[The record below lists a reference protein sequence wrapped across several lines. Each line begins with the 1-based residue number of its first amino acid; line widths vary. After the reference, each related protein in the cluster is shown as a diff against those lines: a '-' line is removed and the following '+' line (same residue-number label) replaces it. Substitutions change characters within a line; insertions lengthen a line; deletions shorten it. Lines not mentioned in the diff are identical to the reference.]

1 MSESAPPPELT
12 AGTPAAHLADG
23 EWHRLHPATPLLRGG
38 LAFVA
43 ILGVI
48 VVNLRDL
55 WIEILIGG
63 PQDEGVDPLTFVIE
77 NGYLGIGLLILIG
90 GLLLSIGAFY
100 LSWRM
105 NTFRITDELVEVRSG
120 ILFRTHRRGRLDRI
134 QGVNIVR
141 PFLARIFGTAKLEIN
156 VAGQDANVPLSYLG
170 SAAADDLRREI
181 LTLASGTQAREAAA
195 GQPVSGGLVER
206 RLNEFVAEYAD
217 EGAPESIV
225 RMHPGR
231 LLGSIAL
238 NAVPVAVVVTA
249 GIVIGTTLTGELFF
263 LLGFIP
269 GAIGMAGYYVNRF
282 TKFVRYS
289 ISATPD
295 GIRVGYG
302 LLSTANDTLPPG
314 RIHAVQL
321 YQPLFWRPFG
331 WWDIRINR
339 ASQSAAQAASGQSN
353 FMLLPVGSLDDVR
366 RVLGLVFPDL
376 AESDI
381 LIAGLKGRGEPG
393 DGFVNSPKRA
403 RLVRWFSQRR
413 NGFALEHGVVLF
425 RHGYIWRDL
434 AIVPSARM
442 QSVALQQG
450 PLARSLRLANLR
462 LHTVSGPVTASLGA
476 VDRDAAVAFFG
487 DVAHAA
493 VTAAESDVSHRW
505 RAPHAQAEESQA

>member
-1 MSESAPPPELT
+1 VTAPPPELT
-12 AGTPAAHLADG
+12 AGTAAAHLADG
-23 EWHRLHPATPLLRGG
+23 QWHRLHPATPLLRGG

-43 ILGVI
+43 VLGILL
-48 VVNLRDL
+48 VNLRDL

-63 PQDEGVDPLTFVIE
+63 PEEEGVDPLTFVIE
-77 NGYLGIGLLILIG
+77 NGYLGIGLLVLVG
-90 GLLLSIGAFY
+90 GLLLSIGGFT

-141 PFLARIFGTAKLEIN
+141 PFLARLFGAAKLEIN
-156 VAGQDANVPLSYLG
+156 VAGQDANVPLAYLG

-181 LTLASGTQAREAAA
+181 LTLASGTQEREAAA
-195 GQPVSGGLVER
+195 GQPAAGGLVER

-217 EGAPESIV
+217 EAPPESIV

-238 NAVPVAVVVTA
+238 SAIPIAVVITA

-263 LLGFIP
+263 LFGFVP
-269 GAIGMAGYYVNRF
+269 GAIGLVGYYVNRF

-321 YQPLFWRPFG
+321 TQPLFWRPFG

-353 FMLLPVGSLDDVR
+353 FMLLPVGSMEDVR

-376 AESDI
+376 ARSDI
-381 LIAGLKGRGEPG
+381 LTAGLTGRGEPD

-413 NGFALEHGVVLF
+413 NGFALQHGAVLF
-425 RHGYIWRDL
+425 RRGFVWRDL
-434 AIVPSARM
+434 AIVPAARM

-450 PLARSLRLANLR
+450 PLARALRLAALR
-462 LHTVSGPVTASLGA
+462 VHTVAGPVTAAVGA
-476 VDRDAAVAFFG
+476 VDRDAAVAFFEE
-487 DVAHAA
+487 VAHGA
-493 VTAAESDVSHRW
+493 VTAAESDLSHRW
-505 RAPHAQAEESQA
+505 RAGESPA